1 MKLIHLVFLIS
12 FIKSYNYKI
21 IDLEPHRYRYYV
33 NDMSDIEDNI
43 VIYRFQPKS
52 DEKNIFISFLG
63 HSNPG
68 SFEFFLY
75 SNISDIY
82 HDNNGTF
89 SNYSEKFINYGEI
102 HIDNIL
108 NLYYILVKM
117 NSYEDI
123 YKYLSFMMYNLKDF
137 LDLGKYNEYILAL
150 EGNKNIILNYPAK
163 NITQYLYIET
173 KSRCENI
180 TYFIYKNNI
189 EPELVENI
197 TNKCY
202 WFSDNIKISFIKNN
216 NYYVNISINSKSMNR
231 MELYILDNDKGIRPI
246 KDHLTDI
253 KYADLSFKGEGISG
267 PNYQY
272 FFINIENL
280 PDNGLM
286 AYQIFDPF
294 NSQKYIYKLKYYNN
308 YNISELPRG
317 SDIKDFDYA
326 PIWEQN
332 INDAPMILIR
342 KSEGTKGLLLHIES
356 CLTKETNETMYNEMI
371 T

>member
-1 MKLIHLVFLIS
+1 MILIYLVFLIS

-21 IDLEPHRYRYYV
+21 IDLEPYRYRYYV

-150 EGNKNIILNYPAK
+150 EGNKNIAFNYPAK
-163 NITQYLYIET
+163 NIHQYIYI
-173 KSRCENI
+173 KR
-180 TYFIYKNNI
+180 
-189 EPELVENI
+189 
-197 TNKCY
+197 
-202 WFSDNIKISFIKNN
+202 KISIF
-216 NYYVNISINSKSMNR
+216 NIS
-231 MELYILDNDKGIRPI
+231 
-246 KDHLTDI
+246 
-253 KYADLSFKGEGISG
+253 
-267 PNYQY
+267 
-272 FFINIENL
+272 
-280 PDNGLM
+280 
-286 AYQIFDPF
+286 
-294 NSQKYIYKLKYYNN
+294 
-308 YNISELPRG
+308 
-317 SDIKDFDYA
+317 
-326 PIWEQN
+326 
-332 INDAPMILIR
+332 
-342 KSEGTKGLLLHIES
+342 
-356 CLTKETNETMYNEMI
+356 
-371 T
+371 